1 MSIDNFTNDDAEV
14 NLEINTPTFFKKK
27 IRMSC
32 ATVIEDRKISS
43 KRVYI
48 ERIIQLA
55 KTLKKLTEPM
65 NSSKTKRSSEF
76 IYFCLVLCYFKNYIV
91 PSYS

>member
-55 KTLKKLTEPM
+55 KT
-65 NSSKTKRSSEF
+65 
-76 IYFCLVLCYFKNYIV
+76 
-91 PSYS
+91 